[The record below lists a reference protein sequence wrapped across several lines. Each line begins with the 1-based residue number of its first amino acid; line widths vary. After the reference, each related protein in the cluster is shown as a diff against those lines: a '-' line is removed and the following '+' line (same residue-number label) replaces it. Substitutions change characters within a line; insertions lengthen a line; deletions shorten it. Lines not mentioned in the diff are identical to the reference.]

1 MRGDPFLVNRDYY
14 GLLSQ
19 SWNGAWLPGFVKKK
33 ARMAFLAEAPRWR
46 IMSFVTPSGPGAFF
60 IFYVLISASSSS
72 FWMASVMHP
81 SAGMF
86 SESCF
91 FISFLTCL
99 VLSLVSLTVLSS
111 WNMWAK
117 QFSSLVS
124 LQSCVVSFSIL
135 RDAVCSCHVVLV
147 WWSLCRVNSALA
159 LSWFSTFTSVGSCS
173 CAILALL
180 TASCSSCSWLFHPE
194 CVFCV
199 CHVV

>member
-1 MRGDPFLVNRDYY
+1 
-14 GLLSQ
+14 
-19 SWNGAWLPGFVKKK
+19 
-33 ARMAFLAEAPRWR
+33 MAFLAEAPRWR

-124 LQSCVVSFSIL
+124 LQSFVVSFSIL

-194 CVFCV
+194 CIFCV